1 MNGGL
6 VRESRNKNTGGT
18 SDDSNGYTLGQ
29 FYGI

>member
-6 VRESRNKNTGGT
+6 VRESRNKSMGGT
-18 SDDSNGYTLGQ
+18 SDDSNGYTFGQ